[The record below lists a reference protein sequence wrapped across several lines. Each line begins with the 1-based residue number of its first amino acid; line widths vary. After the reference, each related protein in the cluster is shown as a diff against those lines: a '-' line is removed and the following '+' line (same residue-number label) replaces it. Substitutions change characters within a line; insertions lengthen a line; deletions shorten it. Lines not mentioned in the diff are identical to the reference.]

1 MNARD
6 KVTVHYTR
14 CPVPTATGI
23 GLAMRMFD
31 ALYADTMYRFR
42 DIAELGPESADA
54 HYTHS
59 IDYFF
64 REGGGAPPLW
74 ARARGADSRLLGVTF
89 MEELLGIYVRAD
101 DAALT
106 VEDLAG
112 RRIGVPVWPSL
123 VFDFWRFAAEKGF
136 HSALARHGLRDTDV
150 ERVDVVE
157 NSDSNSKRNGRSL
170 EGDSGGLVYGYR
182 RQLEALLA
190 RRVDAVFGKGAEAAV
205 LEREAG
211 GRIRLLYDLRGSP
224 DIGDRVNNSTPR
236 LVTTSTRLVSDHPEA
251 VVRYLQG
258 MLRAA
263 RWAPR
268 HPEEATN
275 IIARECG
282 IAAPDVLRCFQTNYA
297 GRLVPAITPELMGTV
312 EVMKSFLL
320 ERGYLARDFALE
332 CWVDAAPLAEA
343 LRREDE
349 SASLGGA
356 VAPR

>member
-6 KVTVHYTR
+6 KVAVHYTR

-23 GLAMRMFD
+23 GLAKRMFD
-31 ALYADTMYRFR
+31 ALYADTIYRFR
-42 DIAELGPESADA
+42 DIAELGPAGADA

-101 DAALT
+101 DAALS
-106 VEDLAG
+106 VADLAG
-112 RRIGVPVWPSL
+112 RRIALPVWPSL

-136 HSALARHGLRDTDV
+136 HSALARHGLRDADV

-157 NSDSNSKRNGRSL
+157 NPGSNKKRN
-170 EGDSGGLVYGYR
+170 EGNGDGDPGELVYGYR
-182 RQLEALLA
+182 RQQEALLLH
-190 RRVDAVFGKGAEAAV
+190 RVDAIFGKGAEASV

-236 LVTTSTRLVSDHPEA
+236 LVTTSARLMHDHPEA
-251 VVRYLQG
+251 VIRYLQG
-258 MLRAA
+258 ILRAA

-268 HPEEATN
+268 HREEATG

-282 IAAPDVLRCFQTNYA
+282 IAPPDVLRCFQPDCA
-297 GRLVPAITPELMGTV
+297 AALVPAITPELLGTV

-320 ERGYLARDFALE
+320 GRGYLAGDFDLPR
-332 CWVDAAPLAEA
+332 WVDAAPLGEA

-349 SASLGGA
+349 AASLARA

>member
-6 KVTVHYTR
+6 NVAVHYTR

-23 GLAMRMFD
+23 GLGKRIFD
-31 ALYADTMYRFR
+31 ALYADTIYRFR
-42 DIAELGPESADA
+42 DIAELGPKSADA

-101 DAALT
+101 DAALS
-106 VEDLAG
+106 VVDLAD
-112 RRIGVPVWPSL
+112 RRIGLPVWPSL

-136 HSALARHGLRDTDV
+136 HSALTRHGLRDTDV
-150 ERVDVVE
+150 EGVNVVE
-157 NSDSNSKRNGRSL
+157 NPGSNRKRS
-170 EGDSGGLVYGYR
+170 GDNRDGDRGGPVYGYR
-182 RQLEALLA
+182 RQKEALLEH
-190 RRVDAVFGKGAEAAV
+190 RVDAIFGKGAEAAV

-211 GRIRLLYDLRGSP
+211 GRIRLLYDLRSSP

-236 LVTTSTRLVSDHPEA
+236 LVTTSTSLVRDHPEA
-251 VVRYLQG
+251 VIRYLQG
-258 MLRAA
+258 ILRAA

-268 HPEEATN
+268 HPEEAAS
-275 IIARECG
+275 IIALECG
-282 IAAPDVLRCFQTNYA
+282 IAPSDVERCFQPNYA
-297 GRLVPAITPELMGTV
+297 QRLVPAITPELLGTV
-312 EVMKSFLL
+312 EVMKSFLS

-332 CWVDAAPLAEA
+332 RWVDAAPLEEA
-343 LRREDE
+343 LRREDRA
-349 SASLGGA
+349 ASLDAASTPG
-356 VAPR
+356 